1 MLRRLFCSV
10 LLIAAS
16 NSLIAQSG
24 KTITVRVVDGK
35 TGLSVTPD
43 NLQVRIKGHESVSAN
58 WVKQKDDGTAEV
70 SIPDGATAIAL
81 RATYDNST
89 EYYVNCDVAKQKDT
103 KSESWYPVADILS
116 GGIKMPNECVKPK
129 DADKLN
135 TVSVK
140 PGEFVLFVRK
150 KNWIEAGID

>member
-1 MLRRLFCSV
+1 MLRQLFCSV

-16 NSLIAQSG
+16 NSLIAQAG
-24 KTITVRVVDGK
+24 KTIIIRVVDGK
-35 TGLSVTPD
+35 TGLAVTPD
-43 NLQVRIKGHESVSAN
+43 NIQLRIKGHESVNAN

-135 TVSVK
+135 TVPVK